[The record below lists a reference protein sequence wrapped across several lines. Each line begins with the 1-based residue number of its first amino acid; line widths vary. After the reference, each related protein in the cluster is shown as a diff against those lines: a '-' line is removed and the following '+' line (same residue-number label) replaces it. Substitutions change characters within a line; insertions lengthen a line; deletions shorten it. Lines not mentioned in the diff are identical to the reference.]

1 MLIEPAGPCRFSRG
15 PQMPPL
21 KVMPSAV
28 GNDKYP
34 EAAVSG
40 RAYDRLGPINRP
52 VETLLMIKEEITLQG
67 HILDSL
73 ILSKVLDEILA
84 YGAEYRIVDIQFGQ
98 TRDDRSLARIEVSAE
113 TRAGLSEVI
122 SKIARHGAQVATVE
136 DVRLVA
142 AEQQGVFPEGFY
154 STTNERT
161 SVRHQGTWYDIL
173 DQEMDCGI
181 VFSPTRGHF
190 RCVPVADIQ
199 VGDQVVVGYRGVKV
213 TPLDRGHK
221 LGVFEFMASAVS
233 SEKPKNVIIKQIA
246 ERMKA
251 VRASNKN
258 ILLVGGPAIVHTG
271 SAHHVVSLIERG
283 YVDVLFAGNALAT
296 HDVEQALY
304 GTSLG
309 VYMDRAIPAET
320 GHEHHLRAINTIRRY
335 GSFRKAIDA
344 GVLTS
349 GIMHA
354 VVRHDVEFVLA
365 GSIRDDGPLPEVIT
379 DTLEAQAAMRKHIGS
394 IGFALM
400 IATTLHAVATG
411 NLLPADVPVVC
422 VDINP
427 AVATKLADRGSFQT
441 VGLVTDVEPFLREL
455 LAELD

>member
-1 MLIEPAGPCRFSRG
+1 
-15 PQMPPL
+15 
-21 KVMPSAV
+21 
-28 GNDKYP
+28 
-34 EAAVSG
+34 
-40 RAYDRLGPINRP
+40 
-52 VETLLMIKEEITLQG
+52 MITEEITLEG
-67 HILDSL
+67 HIIDSL

-84 YGAEYRIVDIQFGQ
+84 YGAEYRIKDIQVGQ
-98 TRDDRSLARIEVSAE
+98 TRDDRTFARVEVGAKD
-113 TRAGLSEVI
+113 RAALSEVI
-122 SKIARHGAQVATVE
+122 ARIARHGATVIAAE
-136 DVRLVA
+136 DVRLVP
-142 AEQQGVFPEGFY
+142 AEKDGVFPEGFY
-154 STTNERT
+154 STTNQRT
-161 SVRHQGTWYDIL
+161 AVRHEGVWYDVL

-181 VFSPTRGHF
+181 VFDAARRRF
-190 RCVPVADIQ
+190 RCIPVADIKA
-199 VGDQVVVGYRGVKV
+199 GDLVVVGYRGVKV

-221 LGVFEFMASAVS
+221 AGVFEFMASAVS
-233 SEKPKNVIIKQIA
+233 SEKPKNVIIRQIA

-251 VRASNKN
+251 VRQSEKK

-271 SAHHVVSLIERG
+271 SAHHVVRLIENG
-283 YVDVLFAGNALAT
+283 YVDVLFAGNALAA
-296 HDVEQALY
+296 HDIEQALY

-335 GSFRKAIDA
+335 GSFKAAIEA

-354 VVRHDVEFVLA
+354 VVTHEVDFVLA

-379 DTLEAQAAMRKHIGS
+379 DSLAAQAAMRRHIGS

-400 IATTLHAVATG
+400 IATTLHSVATG

-455 LAELD
+455 LAELE